1 MGGRRG
7 ECSNGTA
14 GTQHGAAETG
24 ESTGEYW
31 REKLCLVK
39 FLLLCG
45 APKLVD
51 H

>member
-24 ESTGEYW
+24 ESTGEYLE
-31 REKLCLVK
+31 RETLCTEV
-39 FLLLCG
+39 FLICG
-45 APKLVD
+45 ALNLVD
-51 H
+51 Y